1 MLMWFWKIGF
11 DQLIHEGFF
20 FSEIRRGK
28 VYSINKG
35 VGRIRIV
42 RLEASGWFHSPVLG
56 KGVGSML
63 GGNKCW
69 W

>member
-11 DQLIHEGFF
+11 NQLIHEGFF
-20 FSEIRRGK
+20 FREIRRGK

-42 RLEASGWFHSPVLG
+42 RLEAFRLVPYSGAG
-56 KGVGSML
+56 
-63 GGNKCW
+63 
-69 W
+69 